1 MYVTSTLEVIC
12 SHEVDHSI
20 LLRKNKWS
28 QSISELLHTNP
39 SPNTT
44 LALTC
49 DQLIV
54 VGLGEG

>member
-20 LLRKNKWS
+20 LCRKNKWS

-44 LALTC
+44 LTLTC
-49 DQLIV
+49 YQLIV